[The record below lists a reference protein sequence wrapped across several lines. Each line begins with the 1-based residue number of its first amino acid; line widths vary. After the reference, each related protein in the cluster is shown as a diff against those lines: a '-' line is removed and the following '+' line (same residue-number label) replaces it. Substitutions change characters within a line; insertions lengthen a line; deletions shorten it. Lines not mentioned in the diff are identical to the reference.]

1 MAIYTSTK
9 ERSNTSNGVFATVH
23 INSLTAQSQ
32 VRIQGQVILELTGTN
47 TSHPATNI
55 PVYILDST
63 GTTLTSFNIYS
74 SSGWS
79 SGFNY
84 THNFDVSFNNTIS
97 GYNGSLTF
105 QIKDSSETL
114 SWVYPYRPVIKSVSW
129 SGYSGSGSSS
139 SNTPGFDWGN
149 NDYTPSITYPSNPS
163 SFTTSTNTTKFKS
176 GSSVILK
183 WGQPSTFG
191 SFSNNYYY
199 ELVANGKILY
209 KGTNTTFTVT
219 INSSTVYTI
228 YCKSGT
234 GITSGSGRQLS
245 LIIPDNI
252 GIANIIGVGK
262 SNSNPGFSPIG
273 INDNILISWEKP
285 NTPNNN
291 LVKNYNIYFNNVL
304 IASEVS
310 ETSYTLKNYNLTEQ
324 SYKITIQAYD
334 EVGNYT
340 TSKPCYLYTVN
351 PSFNYGPR
359 GETSILLDKSRINWG
374 ELKTGSLDN
383 SLLNIKYTLKY
394 LSTSTTMNTTTE
406 EIDNYSLIE
415 GDLAN
420 TSYLWDTS
428 NYSDIN
434 DGDLISLKVIGTVF
448 KGNIEIISTE
458 IISDNEEQLFKGEL
472 PSKFNKIIFSIPE
485 GQYYGDSSPMKIIY
499 NVNETID
506 GGSWQKGFENT
517 IYNFT
522 DYLQIDCYF
531 NKDSWEKSSEYI
543 DAVQIKWEKGL
554 YSGEVISKNLDEENK
569 SFSIILNKDDNKE
582 LFSQSNDSINF
593 EIYSL
598 YETKKSDN
606 SGSGIYIFSDSASLS
621 FKEPTKFVRAKL
633 PQIFNNG
640 TSIPSLNSNIV
651 RNVDFF
657 KKEINSTAANNNIW
671 EKDYQLI
678 DLRANN
684 VVSNIPVIGFKI
696 YATKDLEN
704 YKEKGNIVNIS
715 NYLRQTNGEVSFHN
729 DNFFKFSL
737 PLIKSEEVSATS
749 STEGFVGFYP
759 QILNDDN
766 YLKQMF
772 GNISSLQTLSTVET
786 FYYVV
791 AAIDALKQESIINYV
806 LSVTYDFRLA
816 AEFQEGT
823 TPVLI
828 NSGFTSVKIN
838 EKTGYLFH
846 GQTDN
851 SDWITFEWY
860 PAFNK
865 NDYLLNPSNYEEV
878 NGIYYLKPEA
888 EDKNNYTLYK
898 WLDGGYRSKRL
909 IDDTDFKAII
919 DTSLGNGVKKYI
931 GKYAM
936 NLKDNKVSEYFNLT
950 LMPSYIDKYKEEKM
964 ATPIETLNSIKENN
978 KTVYFYL
985 SRFIPME
992 ISIDSNGITRID
1004 QTEFIVNLN
1013 VNDWGILAGEGI
1025 NNISSKM
1032 ILRNS
1037 SIEANSGNALKR
1049 ILSNNQGLFELEV
1062 IPTYG
1067 VDQIVYDFK
1076 GHAQKIY
1083 DNMPFS
1089 SEIIITITVNR
1100 YSEKDYV
1107 ISKSGTSSIT
1117 TTYNYY
1123 VPANFSTLSLRKN
1136 KVGINYSNLTNTEE
1150 ALYVVAKDRIDSGN
1164 DIGNVAVYGDTY
1176 PHVFSIQG
1184 NLQTKM
1190 PNFNKDTGIHIGD
1203 SLNVASIYMGFYT
1216 LTSKDDGDEEVNKEV
1231 DGISIPIIQDN
1242 PIGMPYRVGSFGME
1256 EGYPYFV
1263 YKGKYYGDKTLTK
1276 IEIGEEKK
1284 YIQKRFN
1291 NKDYFE
1297 KVSIADLPIPVGTI
1311 VMFPNLPLID
1321 DDGNGV
1327 KKLFNYKLHEFAR
1340 TWFICNG
1347 EFVLNPES
1355 HGQLL
1360 KHLYGEKN
1368 ENWPA
1373 PNNEGLYELP
1383 NLEPT
1388 DYSEKYCYIIKGDA

>member
-1 MAIYTSTK
+1 MAIYTSTR
-9 ERSNTSNGVFATVH
+9 ERSNTSSGVFATIY

-32 VRIQGQVILELTGTN
+32 VRIQGQVILELTGKN
-47 TSHPATNI
+47 TSHPAANI

-63 GTTLTSFNIYS
+63 GATLTSFTIYS
-74 SSGWS
+74 SSGWL
-79 SGFNY
+79 SGSNY

-105 QIKDSSETL
+105 QIKNSSETL

-129 SGYSGSGSSS
+129 SGYSGSGLSGSD
-139 SNTPGFDWGN
+139 TPGFDWGN

-163 SFTTSTNTTKFKS
+163 SFTTSTGVTKFKS
-176 GSSVILK
+176 GTLVTLK

-191 SFSNNYYY
+191 SFSDNYYY
-199 ELVANGKILY
+199 ELVANGKTLY
-209 KGTNTTFTVT
+209 KGKGTTFTVT

-245 LIIPDNI
+245 LIVPDNI
-252 GIANIIGVGK
+252 GVANIIGVGK

-273 INDNILISWEKP
+273 INEDILISWEKP

-291 LVKNYNIYFNNVL
+291 LVKNYSIYFNDVL
-304 IASEVS
+304 IASKVS
-310 ETSYTLKNYNLTEQ
+310 GTSYTLKNYNLTEQ
-324 SYKITIQAYD
+324 SYKVTVQAYD

-359 GETSILLDKSRINWG
+359 GETSVLLDKSRINWG

-394 LSTSTTMNTTTE
+394 LPTSTATVATIE
-406 EIDNYSLIE
+406 ETDNYLLIE
-415 GDLAN
+415 EDLIDTFYSWN
-420 TSYLWDTS
+420 TLESG
-428 NYSDIN
+428 IK
-434 DGDLISLKVIGTVF
+434 DGDLVSLKVIGTIY
-448 KGNIEIISTE
+448 KDNIEIISTE
-458 IISDNEEQLFKGEL
+458 ITSDDEERLFKGKL
-472 PSKFNKIIFSIPE
+472 PSKFNKIIFSIPK
-485 GQYYGDSSPMKIIY
+485 GQYYGDSSPMEIIY
-499 NVNETID
+499 NINETAE
-506 GGSWQKGFENT
+506 GGNWQKGFENT

-531 NKDSWEKSSEYI
+531 NKDNWEKSSEYI
-543 DAVQIKWEKGL
+543 DAVQLKWKKGL
-554 YSGEVISKNLDEENK
+554 YSGEIINKNLNEENK
-569 SFSIILNKDDNKE
+569 SFSIILSKENNME
-582 LFSQSNDSINF
+582 LFSQSNEPINF

-598 YETKKSDN
+598 YETRKSDN

-633 PQIFNNG
+633 PQIYNNG
-640 TSIPSLNSNIV
+640 TSIPSLNSNMV

-671 EKDYQLI
+671 EKDYQLN

-684 VVSNIPVIGFKI
+684 VVSNVPVIGFKI

-704 YKEKGNIVNIS
+704 YKEKGSIVNIS
-715 NYLRQTNGEVSFHN
+715 NYLKQTNGEVSFHS
-729 DNFFKFSL
+729 DKFFEFSL
-737 PLIKSEEVSATS
+737 PLIKSEETSATS

-791 AAIDALKQESIINYV
+791 AAIDALKQESIINYI
-806 LSVTYDFRLA
+806 LPVTYDFRLA

-828 NSGFTSVKIN
+828 NSGFTSVTVN

-846 GQTDN
+846 GQTDTF
-851 SDWITFEWY
+851 DWITFEWY

-878 NGIYYLKPEA
+878 NGIFYLKEGNEIKDP
-888 EDKNNYTLYK
+888 NSYTLYK
-898 WLDGGYRSKRL
+898 WIDGEYRSKRL
-909 IDDTDFKAII
+909 IAGIDFEVIT
-919 DTSLGNGVKKYI
+919 DTSLGNGVKKYK

-964 ATPIETLNSIKENN
+964 ATPIKTLNPIEEVIKHETGEVIEYE
-978 KTVYFYL
+978 KKIAYFHL
-985 SRFIPME
+985 SRFTPMKVSIGSE
-992 ISIDSNGITRID
+992 ISRID

-1013 VNDWGILAGEGI
+1013 ANDWGILTGEEI

-1037 SIEANSGNALKR
+1037 SIKADDGDALQG
-1049 ILSNNQGLFELEV
+1049 ILSNNQGSFELEV
-1062 IPTYG
+1062 TPTYG
-1067 VDQIVYDFK
+1067 ADQIVYDFK
-1076 GHAQKIY
+1076 GHASKIY

-1089 SEIIITITVNR
+1089 SETIITITINR
-1100 YSEKDYV
+1100 FSEKDYT

-1123 VPANFSTLSLRKN
+1123 IPANFSTLSLRKN

-1164 DIGNVAVYGDTY
+1164 DEGNVAVYGNTY

-1184 NLQTKM
+1184 NLDTKM
-1190 PNFNKDTGIHIGD
+1190 PSFSKETGEA
-1203 SLNVASIYMGFYT
+1203 LETLQEASIYMGFYT
-1216 LTSKDDGDEEVNKEV
+1216 VNDESK
-1231 DGISIPIIQDN
+1231 
-1242 PIGMPYRVGSFGME
+1242 PYRVGSFGIE
-1256 EGYPYFV
+1256 EGQPYFV
-1263 YKGKYYGDKTLTK
+1263 YKGKYYSDTA
-1276 IEIGEEKK
+1276 IGKNNCEKC
-1284 YIQKRFN
+1284 YD

-1297 KVSIADLPIPVGTI
+1297 KISIRNLPVPPGTMVLYPRKNLEEKVNGQIILSQNNLKLINPTWYICDGNQTVTLKTDANLIKAIFPKTEWEGKLETYEFTIPFREPVGKVSTGEPI
-1311 VMFPNLPLID
+1311 YNEDGQIIGHQEINLS
-1321 DDGNGV
+1321 
-1327 KKLFNYKLHEFAR
+1327 KE
-1340 TWFICNG
+1340 
-1347 EFVLNPES
+1347 
-1355 HGQLL
+1355 
-1360 KHLYGEKN
+1360 
-1368 ENWPA
+1368 
-1373 PNNEGLYELP
+1373 
-1383 NLEPT
+1383 
-1388 DYSEKYCYIIKGDA
+1388 YCYIIKGDA

>member
-1 MAIYTSTK
+1 MAIYTSTR
-9 ERSNTSNGVFATVH
+9 ERSNTSSGVFATIY

-32 VRIQGQVILELTGTN
+32 VRIQGQVILELTGTK

-63 GTTLTSFNIYS
+63 GATLTSFNIYS
-74 SSGWS
+74 PSGWV
-79 SGFNY
+79 SGFTY
-84 THNFDVSFNNTIS
+84 PHNFDVSFNNTIS

-105 QIKDSSETL
+105 QIKNSSETL

-129 SGYSGSGSSS
+129 SGYSGSGLSGSD
-139 SNTPGFDWGN
+139 TPGFDWGN

-163 SFTTSTNTTKFKS
+163 SFTTSTGVTKFKS
-176 GSSVILK
+176 GTLVTLK

-191 SFSNNYYY
+191 SFSDNYYY
-199 ELVANGKILY
+199 ELVANGKTLY
-209 KGTNTTFTVT
+209 KGKGTTFTVT

-234 GITSGSGRQLS
+234 SITSGSGRQLS
-245 LIIPDNI
+245 LIVPDNI
-252 GIANIIGVGK
+252 GVANIIGVGK

-273 INDNILISWEKP
+273 INEDILISWEKP

-291 LVKNYNIYFNNVL
+291 LVKNYSIYFNDVL
-304 IASEVS
+304 IASKVS
-310 ETSYTLKNYNLTEQ
+310 GTSYTLKNYNLTEQ
-324 SYKITIQAYD
+324 SYKIIIQAYD

-359 GETSILLDKSRINWG
+359 GETSVLLDESRINWG

-394 LSTSTTMNTTTE
+394 LPTSTTTVATIE
-406 EIDNYSLIE
+406 ETDSYLLIE
-415 GDLAN
+415 EDLIDTFYSWN
-420 TSYLWDTS
+420 TLESG
-428 NYSDIN
+428 IK
-434 DGDLISLKVIGTVF
+434 DGDLVSLKVIGTIYKDNV
-448 KGNIEIISTE
+448 EIISTE
-458 IISDNEEQLFKGEL
+458 IISDNEERLFKGKL

-485 GQYYGDSSPMKIIY
+485 GQYYGDSSPMEIIY
-499 NVNETID
+499 NINETAE
-506 GGSWQKGFENT
+506 GGNWQKGFENT

-531 NKDSWEKSSEYI
+531 NKDNWEKSSEYI
-543 DAVQIKWEKGL
+543 DAVQLKWKKGL
-554 YSGEVISKNLDEENK
+554 YSGEIINKNLNEENK
-569 SFSIILNKDDNKE
+569 SFSIILSKENNME
-582 LFSQSNDSINF
+582 LFSQSNEPINF

-598 YETKKSDN
+598 YETRKSDN

-633 PQIFNNG
+633 PQIYNNG
-640 TSIPSLNSNIV
+640 TSIPSLNSNMV

-671 EKDYQLI
+671 EKDYQLN

-684 VVSNIPVIGFKI
+684 IVSDVPVIGFKI

-704 YKEKGNIVNIS
+704 YKEKGSIVNIS
-715 NYLRQTNGEVSFHN
+715 NYLKQTNGEVSFHS
-729 DNFFKFSL
+729 DKFFEFSL
-737 PLIKSEEVSATS
+737 PLIKSEETSATS

-759 QILNDDN
+759 QILNDDS

-791 AAIDALKQESIINYV
+791 AAIDALKQESIINYI
-806 LSVTYDFRLA
+806 LPVTYDFRLA

-828 NSGFTSVKIN
+828 NSGFTSITIN
-838 EKTGYLFH
+838 EKTGYLFY
-846 GQTDN
+846 GQTDAF
-851 SDWITFEWY
+851 DWITFEWY

-898 WLDGGYRSKRL
+898 WINGEYRSKKL
-909 IDDTDFKAII
+909 IVDTDFKAVT
-919 DTSLGNGVKKYI
+919 DESLGVGVKKYI
-931 GKYAM
+931 AKYAM

-950 LMPSYIDKYKEEKM
+950 LMPSYVDKYKEEKM
-964 ATPIETLNSIKENN
+964 ATPTENLNPIKEDN
-978 KTVYFYL
+978 KIVYFHL

-992 ISIDSNGITRID
+992 ISIDPNKITRTN

-1013 VNDWGILAGEGI
+1013 ANDWGILTGEEI

-1037 SIEANSGNALKR
+1037 SIKADNGDALQG
-1049 ILSNNQGLFELEV
+1049 ILSNNQGSFELEV
-1062 IPTYG
+1062 TPTYG
-1067 VDQIVYDFK
+1067 ADQIVYDFK
-1076 GHAQKIY
+1076 GHASKIY

-1089 SEIIITITVNR
+1089 SETIITIIINR
-1100 YSEKDYV
+1100 FSEKDYT

-1123 VPANFSTLSLRKN
+1123 IPANFSTLSLRKN

-1164 DIGNVAVYGDTY
+1164 DEGNVAVYGNTY

-1184 NLQTKM
+1184 NLDTKM
-1190 PNFNKDTGIHIGD
+1190 PSFSKETGKALDT
-1203 SLNVASIYMGFYT
+1203 LQEASIYMGFYT
-1216 LTSKDDGDEEVNKEV
+1216 VNDESK
-1231 DGISIPIIQDN
+1231 
-1242 PIGMPYRVGSFGME
+1242 PYRVGSFGIE
-1256 EGYPYFV
+1256 EGQPYFV
-1263 YKGKYYGDKTLTK
+1263 YKGKYYSDTTIGDNNC
-1276 IEIGEEKK
+1276 EKC
-1284 YIQKRFN
+1284 YD

-1297 KVSIADLPIPVGTI
+1297 KISIRNLPVPPGTMVLYPKININSLINLNTTWYVCDGTQTVTLRNNANLIKAIFPKTEWEGKLETYAFTIPRKEPVGKISTEPIYNENGTTITGYIEKDIAD
-1311 VMFPNLPLID
+1311 
-1321 DDGNGV
+1321 
-1327 KKLFNYKLHEFAR
+1327 E
-1340 TWFICNG
+1340 
-1347 EFVLNPES
+1347 
-1355 HGQLL
+1355 
-1360 KHLYGEKN
+1360 
-1368 ENWPA
+1368 
-1373 PNNEGLYELP
+1373 
-1383 NLEPT
+1383 
-1388 DYSEKYCYIIKGDA
+1388 YCYIIKGDA

>member
-1 MAIYTSTK
+1 MAIYTSTR
-9 ERSNTSNGVFATVH
+9 ERSNTSSGVFATVY

-32 VRIQGQVILELTGTN
+32 VRIQGQVILELTGTK

-63 GTTLTSFNIYS
+63 GATLTSFNIYS
-74 SSGWS
+74 PSGWS
-79 SGFNY
+79 SGSTY
-84 THNFDVSFNNTIS
+84 PHNFDVSFNNTIS
-97 GYNGSLTF
+97 GYNGSLIF
-105 QIKDSSETL
+105 QIKNSSETL

-129 SGYSGSGSSS
+129 SGYSGSGLSGPD
-139 SNTPGFDWGN
+139 TPSFDWGN

-163 SFTTSTNTTKFKS
+163 SFTTSTGVTKFKS
-176 GSSVILK
+176 GTLVTLK

-191 SFSNNYYY
+191 SFSDNYYY
-199 ELVANGKILY
+199 ELVANGKTLY
-209 KGTNTTFTVT
+209 KGKGTTFTVT

-245 LIIPDNI
+245 LIVPDNI
-252 GIANIIGVGK
+252 GVANIIGVGK

-273 INDNILISWEKP
+273 INEDILISWEKP

-291 LVKNYNIYFNNVL
+291 LVKNYSIYFNDVL
-304 IASEVS
+304 IASKVS
-310 ETSYTLKNYNLTEQ
+310 GTSYTLKNYNLTEQ
-324 SYKITIQAYD
+324 SYKVTVQAYD

-359 GETSILLDKSRINWG
+359 GETSVLLDRSRINWG

-394 LSTSTTMNTTTE
+394 LPTSTATVTTIE
-406 EIDNYSLIE
+406 ETDNYLLIE
-415 GDLAN
+415 EDLIDTFYSWN
-420 TSYLWDTS
+420 TLESG
-428 NYSDIN
+428 IK
-434 DGDLISLKVIGTVF
+434 DGDLVSLKVIGTIY
-448 KGNIEIISTE
+448 KDNIEIISTE
-458 IISDNEEQLFKGEL
+458 ITSDDEERLFKGKL
-472 PSKFNKIIFSIPE
+472 PSKFNKIIFSIPK
-485 GQYYGDSSPMKIIY
+485 GQYYGDSSPMEIIY
-499 NVNETID
+499 NINETAE
-506 GGSWQKGFENT
+506 GGNWQKGFENT

-531 NKDSWEKSSEYI
+531 NKDNWEKSSEYI
-543 DAVQIKWEKGL
+543 DAVQLKWKKGL
-554 YSGEVISKNLDEENK
+554 YSGEIINKNLNEENK
-569 SFSIILNKDDNKE
+569 GFSIILSKENNME
-582 LFSQSNDSINF
+582 LFSQSNEPINF

-633 PQIFNNG
+633 PQIYNNG
-640 TSIPSLNSNIV
+640 TSIPSLNSNMV

-671 EKDYQLI
+671 EKDYQLS

-684 VVSNIPVIGFKI
+684 VVSNVPVIGFKI
-696 YATKDLEN
+696 YVTKDLEN
-704 YKEKGNIVNIS
+704 YKEKGSIVNIS
-715 NYLRQTNGEVSFHN
+715 NYLKQTNGEVSFHS
-729 DNFFKFSL
+729 DKFFEFSL
-737 PLIKSEEVSATS
+737 PLIKSEETSATS

-791 AAIDALKQESIINYV
+791 AAIDALKQESIINYI
-806 LSVTYDFRLA
+806 LPVTYDFRLA

-828 NSGFTSVKIN
+828 NSGFTSVTVN

-846 GQTDN
+846 GQTDTF
-851 SDWITFEWY
+851 DWITFEWY

-888 EDKNNYTLYK
+888 EDKNSYTLYK
-898 WLDGGYRSKRL
+898 WVDGEYRSKRL
-909 IDDTDFKAII
+909 IAGIDFKAVT
-919 DTSLGNGVKKYI
+919 DESLGVGVKKYI
-931 GKYAM
+931 AKYAM

-964 ATPIETLNSIKENN
+964 ATPIKTLNPIEEVIKHETEEVIEYEKKIAYFHLSCFTPMKVSIG
-978 KTVYFYL
+978 
-985 SRFIPME
+985 SE
-992 ISIDSNGITRID
+992 ISRID

-1013 VNDWGILAGEGI
+1013 ANDWGILTGEEI

-1037 SIEANSGNALKR
+1037 SIKADSGDALQG
-1049 ILSNNQGLFELEV
+1049 ILSNNQGSFELEV
-1062 IPTYG
+1062 TPTYG
-1067 VDQIVYDFK
+1067 ADQIVYDFK
-1076 GHAQKIY
+1076 GHASKIY

-1089 SEIIITITVNR
+1089 SETIITITINR
-1100 YSEKDYV
+1100 FSEKDYI

-1123 VPANFSTLSLRKN
+1123 IPANFSTLSLRKN

-1164 DIGNVAVYGDTY
+1164 DVGNVAVYGNTY

-1184 NLQTKM
+1184 NLDTKM
-1190 PNFNKDTGIHIGD
+1190 PSFSKETGEA
-1203 SLNVASIYMGFYT
+1203 LTTLQEASIYMGFYT
-1216 LTSKDDGDEEVNKEV
+1216 VNNESK
-1231 DGISIPIIQDN
+1231 
-1242 PIGMPYRVGSFGME
+1242 PYRVGSFGIE
-1256 EGYPYFV
+1256 EGQPYFV
-1263 YKGKYYGDKTLTK
+1263 YKGKYYSDTTRGKNNC
-1276 IEIGEEKK
+1276 EKC
-1284 YIQKRFN
+1284 YD

-1297 KVSIADLPIPVGTI
+1297 KISIRNLPVPPGTMVLYPKININSLINLNTTWYVCDGTQTVTLRNNANLIKAIFPKTDWEGKSEIYEFTIPRRDPVGKISTEPI
-1311 VMFPNLPLID
+1311 YNEDGQIIGHQEINLS
-1321 DDGNGV
+1321 
-1327 KKLFNYKLHEFAR
+1327 KE
-1340 TWFICNG
+1340 
-1347 EFVLNPES
+1347 
-1355 HGQLL
+1355 
-1360 KHLYGEKN
+1360 
-1368 ENWPA
+1368 
-1373 PNNEGLYELP
+1373 
-1383 NLEPT
+1383 
-1388 DYSEKYCYIIKGDA
+1388 YCYIIKGDA

>member
-1 MAIYTSTK
+1 MAIYTSTR
-9 ERSNTSNGVFATVH
+9 ERSNTSSGVFATIY

-32 VRIQGQVILELTGTN
+32 VRIQGQVILELTGTK

-63 GTTLTSFNIYS
+63 GATLTSFNIYS
-74 SSGWS
+74 PSGWS
-79 SGFNY
+79 SGFTY
-84 THNFDVSFNNTIS
+84 PHNFDVSFNNTIS

-105 QIKDSSETL
+105 QIKNSSETL

-129 SGYSGSGSSS
+129 SGYSGSGLSGSD
-139 SNTPGFDWGN
+139 TPGFDWGN

-163 SFTTSTNTTKFKS
+163 SFTTSTGVTKFKS
-176 GSSVILK
+176 GTLVTLK

-191 SFSNNYYY
+191 SFSDNYYY
-199 ELVANGKILY
+199 ELVANGKTLY
-209 KGTNTTFTVT
+209 KGKGTTFTVT

-245 LIIPDNI
+245 LIVPDNI
-252 GIANIIGVGK
+252 GVANIIGVGK

-273 INDNILISWEKP
+273 INEDILISWEKP

-291 LVKNYNIYFNNVL
+291 LVKNYSIYFNDVL
-304 IASEVS
+304 IASKVS
-310 ETSYTLKNYNLTEQ
+310 GTSYTLKNYNLTEQ
-324 SYKITIQAYD
+324 SYKVTVQAYD

-359 GETSILLDKSRINWG
+359 GETSVLLDKSRINWG

-394 LSTSTTMNTTTE
+394 LPTSTATAATIE
-406 EIDNYSLIE
+406 ETDNYLLIE
-415 GDLAN
+415 EDLIDTFYSWN
-420 TSYLWDTS
+420 TLESG
-428 NYSDIN
+428 IK
-434 DGDLISLKVIGTVF
+434 DGDLVSLKVIGTIY
-448 KGNIEIISTE
+448 KDNIEIISTE
-458 IISDNEEQLFKGEL
+458 ITSDDEERLFKGKL
-472 PSKFNKIIFSIPE
+472 PSKFNKIIFSIPK
-485 GQYYGDSSPMKIIY
+485 GQYYGDSSPMEIIY
-499 NVNETID
+499 NINETAE
-506 GGSWQKGFENT
+506 GGNWQKGFENT

-531 NKDSWEKSSEYI
+531 NKDNWEKSSEYI
-543 DAVQIKWEKGL
+543 DAVQLKWKKGL
-554 YSGEVISKNLDEENK
+554 YSGEIINKNLNEENK
-569 SFSIILNKDDNKE
+569 SFSIILSKENNME
-582 LFSQSNDSINF
+582 LFSQSNEPINF

-598 YETKKSDN
+598 YETRKSDN

-633 PQIFNNG
+633 PQIYNNG
-640 TSIPSLNSNIV
+640 TSIPSLNSNMV

-671 EKDYQLI
+671 EKDYQLN

-684 VVSNIPVIGFKI
+684 IVSDVPVIGFKI

-704 YKEKGNIVNIS
+704 YKEKGSIVNIS
-715 NYLRQTNGEVSFHN
+715 NYLKQTNGEVSFHS
-729 DNFFKFSL
+729 DKFFEFSL
-737 PLIKSEEVSATS
+737 PLIKSEETSATS

-759 QILNDDN
+759 QILKDDN

-791 AAIDALKQESIINYV
+791 AAIDALKQESIINYI
-806 LSVTYDFRLA
+806 LPVTYDFRLA

-828 NSGFTSVKIN
+828 NSGFTSVTVN
-838 EKTGYLFH
+838 EKTGYLFY
-846 GQTDN
+846 GQTDAF
-851 SDWITFEWY
+851 DWITFEWY

-898 WLDGGYRSKRL
+898 WINGEYRSKKL
-909 IDDTDFKAII
+909 IVDTDFKAVT
-919 DTSLGNGVKKYI
+919 DESLGVGVKKYI
-931 GKYAM
+931 AKYAM

-950 LMPSYIDKYKEEKM
+950 LMPSYVDKYKEEKM
-964 ATPIETLNSIKENN
+964 ATPTENLNPIKEDN
-978 KTVYFYL
+978 KIVYFHL

-992 ISIDSNGITRID
+992 ISIDPNKITRTN

-1013 VNDWGILAGEGI
+1013 ANDWGILTGEEI

-1037 SIEANSGNALKR
+1037 SIKADNGDALQG
-1049 ILSNNQGLFELEV
+1049 ILSNNQGSFELEV
-1062 IPTYG
+1062 TPTYG
-1067 VDQIVYDFK
+1067 ADQIVYDFK
-1076 GHAQKIY
+1076 GHAKKIY

-1089 SEIIITITVNR
+1089 SETTIIITINR
-1100 YSEKDYV
+1100 FSEKNYI

-1123 VPANFSTLSLRKN
+1123 IPANFSTLSLRKN

-1164 DIGNVAVYGDTY
+1164 DVGNVAVYGNTY

-1184 NLQTKM
+1184 NLDTKM
-1190 PNFNKDTGIHIGD
+1190 PSFSKETGKALDT
-1203 SLNVASIYMGFYT
+1203 LQEASIYMGFYT
-1216 LTSKDDGDEEVNKEV
+1216 VNDESK
-1231 DGISIPIIQDN
+1231 
-1242 PIGMPYRVGSFGME
+1242 PYRVGSFGIE
-1256 EGYPYFV
+1256 EGQPYFV
-1263 YKGKYYGDKTLTK
+1263 YKGKYYSDTTIGDNNC
-1276 IEIGEEKK
+1276 EKC
-1284 YIQKRFN
+1284 YD

-1297 KVSIADLPIPVGTI
+1297 KISIRNLPVPPGTMVLYPRKNLEEEVNGQTILSQNNLNLINPTWYICDGNQTVTLKTDANLIKAIFPRTDWEGKLETYAFTIPRREPVGKVSAEPIYNENGTTITGYIEKDIAD
-1311 VMFPNLPLID
+1311 
-1321 DDGNGV
+1321 
-1327 KKLFNYKLHEFAR
+1327 E
-1340 TWFICNG
+1340 
-1347 EFVLNPES
+1347 
-1355 HGQLL
+1355 
-1360 KHLYGEKN
+1360 
-1368 ENWPA
+1368 
-1373 PNNEGLYELP
+1373 
-1383 NLEPT
+1383 
-1388 DYSEKYCYIIKGDA
+1388 YCYIIKGDA

>member
-1 MAIYTSTK
+1 MAIYTSTR
-9 ERSNTSNGVFATVH
+9 ERSNTSSGVFATIY

-32 VRIQGQVILELTGTN
+32 VRIQGQVILELTGTK

-55 PVYILDST
+55 PVYIIDSA
-63 GTTLTSFNIYS
+63 GATLTSFNIYS
-74 SSGWS
+74 PSGWS
-79 SGFNY
+79 SGFTY
-84 THNFDVSFNNTIS
+84 PHNFDVSFNNTIS

-105 QIKDSSETL
+105 QIKNSSETL
-114 SWVYPYRPVIKSVSW
+114 SWVYPYRPVIKSVNW
-129 SGYSGSGSSS
+129 SGYSGSGLSGPDI
-139 SNTPGFDWGN
+139 PGFDWGN

-163 SFTTSTNTTKFKS
+163 SFTTSTGVTKFKS
-176 GSSVILK
+176 GTLVTLK

-191 SFSNNYYY
+191 SFSDNYYY
-199 ELVANGKILY
+199 ELVANGKTLY
-209 KGTNTTFTVT
+209 KGKGTTFTVT
-219 INSSTVYTI
+219 INSSTVYAI

-245 LIIPDNI
+245 LIVPDNI
-252 GIANIIGVGK
+252 GVANIIGVGK

-273 INDNILISWEKP
+273 INEDILISWEKP

-291 LVKNYNIYFNNVL
+291 LVKNYSIYFNDVL
-304 IASEVS
+304 IASKVLG
-310 ETSYTLKNYNLTEQ
+310 TSYTLKNYNLTEQ
-324 SYKITIQAYD
+324 SYKITVQAYD

-359 GETSILLDKSRINWG
+359 GETSVLLDKSRINWG

-394 LSTSTTMNTTTE
+394 LPTSTTTVATIE
-406 EIDNYSLIE
+406 ETDNYLLIE
-415 GDLAN
+415 EDLIDTFYSWN
-420 TSYLWDTS
+420 TLESG
-428 NYSDIN
+428 IK
-434 DGDLISLKVIGTVF
+434 DGDLVSLKVIGTIY
-448 KGNIEIISTE
+448 KDNIEIISTE
-458 IISDNEEQLFKGEL
+458 ITSDDEERLFKGKL

-485 GQYYGDSSPMKIIY
+485 GQYYGDSSPMEIIY
-499 NVNETID
+499 NINETAE
-506 GGSWQKGFENT
+506 GGNWQKGFENT

-531 NKDSWEKSSEYI
+531 NKDNWEKSSEYI
-543 DAVQIKWEKGL
+543 DAVQLKWKKGL
-554 YSGEVISKNLDEENK
+554 YSGEIINKNLNEGNK
-569 SFSIILNKDDNKE
+569 SFSIILSKENNME
-582 LFSQSNDSINF
+582 LFSQSNEPINF

-598 YETKKSDN
+598 YETRKSDN

-633 PQIFNNG
+633 PQIYNNG
-640 TSIPSLNSNIV
+640 TSIPSLNSNMV

-671 EKDYQLI
+671 EKDYQLN

-684 VVSNIPVIGFKI
+684 VVSNVPVIGFKI

-704 YKEKGNIVNIS
+704 YKEKGSIVNIS
-715 NYLRQTNGEVSFHN
+715 NYLKQTNGEVSFHS
-729 DNFFKFSL
+729 DKFFEFSL
-737 PLIKSEEVSATS
+737 PLIKSEETSATS

-791 AAIDALKQESIINYV
+791 AAIDALKQESIINYI
-806 LSVTYDFRLA
+806 LPVTYDFRLA

-828 NSGFTSVKIN
+828 NSGFTSVTVN

-846 GQTDN
+846 GQTDTF
-851 SDWITFEWY
+851 DWITFEWY

-888 EDKNNYTLYK
+888 EDKNSYTLYK
-898 WLDGGYRSKRL
+898 WVDGEYRSKRL
-909 IDDTDFKAII
+909 IAGIDFKAVT
-919 DTSLGNGVKKYI
+919 DESLGVGVKKYI
-931 GKYAM
+931 AKYAM

-964 ATPIETLNSIKENN
+964 ATPIKTLNPIEEVIKHETEEVIEYE
-978 KTVYFYL
+978 KKIAYFHL
-985 SRFIPME
+985 SRFTPMKVSIGSE
-992 ISIDSNGITRID
+992 ISRID

-1013 VNDWGILAGEGI
+1013 ANDWGILTGEEI

-1037 SIEANSGNALKR
+1037 SIKADSGDALQG
-1049 ILSNNQGLFELEV
+1049 ILSNNQGSFELEV
-1062 IPTYG
+1062 TPTYG
-1067 VDQIVYDFK
+1067 ADQIVYDFK
-1076 GHAQKIY
+1076 GHASKIY

-1089 SEIIITITVNR
+1089 SETIITITINR
-1100 YSEKDYV
+1100 FSEKDYI

-1123 VPANFSTLSLRKN
+1123 IPANFSTLSLRKN

-1164 DIGNVAVYGDTY
+1164 DVGNVAVYGNTY

-1184 NLQTKM
+1184 NLDTKM
-1190 PNFNKDTGIHIGD
+1190 PSFSKETGEA
-1203 SLNVASIYMGFYT
+1203 LTTLQEASIYMGFYT
-1216 LTSKDDGDEEVNKEV
+1216 VNNESK
-1231 DGISIPIIQDN
+1231 
-1242 PIGMPYRVGSFGME
+1242 PYRVGSFGIE
-1256 EGYPYFV
+1256 EGQPYFV
-1263 YKGKYYGDKTLTK
+1263 YKGKYYSDTTRGKNNC
-1276 IEIGEEKK
+1276 EKC
-1284 YIQKRFN
+1284 YD

-1297 KVSIADLPIPVGTI
+1297 KISIRNLPVPPGTMVLYPKININSLINLNTTWYVCDGTQTVTLRNNANLIKAIFPKTDWEGKLETDAFIIPFREPVGKVSTGEPI
-1311 VMFPNLPLID
+1311 YNEDGQIIGHQEID
-1321 DDGNGV
+1321 LCD
-1327 KKLFNYKLHEFAR
+1327 E
-1340 TWFICNG
+1340 
-1347 EFVLNPES
+1347 
-1355 HGQLL
+1355 
-1360 KHLYGEKN
+1360 
-1368 ENWPA
+1368 
-1373 PNNEGLYELP
+1373 
-1383 NLEPT
+1383 
-1388 DYSEKYCYIIKGDA
+1388 YCYIIKGDA

>member
-1 MAIYTSTK
+1 MAIYTSTR
-9 ERSNTSNGVFATVH
+9 ERSNTSSGVFATIY

-32 VRIQGQVILELTGTN
+32 VRIQGQVILELTGTK

-63 GTTLTSFNIYS
+63 GATLTSFNIYS
-74 SSGWS
+74 PSGWS
-79 SGFNY
+79 SGFTY
-84 THNFDVSFNNTIS
+84 PHNFDVSFNNTIS

-105 QIKDSSETL
+105 QIKNSSETL
-114 SWVYPYRPVIKSVSW
+114 SWVYPYRPVIKSVNW
-129 SGYSGSGSSS
+129 SGYSGSGLGGSD
-139 SNTPGFDWGN
+139 TPSFDWGN

-163 SFTTSTNTTKFKS
+163 SFTTSTGVTKFKS
-176 GSSVILK
+176 GTLVTLK

-191 SFSNNYYY
+191 SFSDNYYY
-199 ELVANGKILY
+199 ELVANGKTLY
-209 KGTNTTFTVT
+209 KGKGTTFTVT

-245 LIIPDNI
+245 LIVPDNI
-252 GIANIIGVGK
+252 GVANIIGVGK

-273 INDNILISWEKP
+273 INEDILISWEKP

-291 LVKNYNIYFNNVL
+291 LVKNYSIYFNDVL
-304 IASEVS
+304 IASKVS
-310 ETSYTLKNYNLTEQ
+310 GTSYTLKNYNLTEQ
-324 SYKITIQAYD
+324 SYKVTVQAYD
-334 EVGNYT
+334 EIGNYT

-359 GETSILLDKSRINWG
+359 GETSVLLDKSRINWG

-394 LSTSTTMNTTTE
+394 LPTSTATVATIE
-406 EIDNYSLIE
+406 ETDNYLLIE
-415 GDLAN
+415 KDLIDTFYSWN
-420 TSYLWDTS
+420 TLESG
-428 NYSDIN
+428 IK
-434 DGDLISLKVIGTVF
+434 DGDLVSLKVIGTIY
-448 KGNIEIISTE
+448 KDNIEIISTE
-458 IISDNEEQLFKGEL
+458 ITSDDEERLFKGKL
-472 PSKFNKIIFSIPE
+472 PSKFNKIIFSIPK
-485 GQYYGDSSPMKIIY
+485 GQYYGDSSPMEIIY
-499 NVNETID
+499 NINETAE
-506 GGSWQKGFENT
+506 GGNWQKGFENT

-531 NKDSWEKSSEYI
+531 NKDNWEKSSEYI
-543 DAVQIKWEKGL
+543 DAVQLKWKKGL
-554 YSGEVISKNLDEENK
+554 YSGEIINKNLNEGNK
-569 SFSIILNKDDNKE
+569 SFSIILSKENNME
-582 LFSQSNDSINF
+582 LFSQSNEPINF

-598 YETKKSDN
+598 YETRKPDN

-633 PQIFNNG
+633 PQIYNNG
-640 TSIPSLNSNIV
+640 TSIPSLNSNMV

-671 EKDYQLI
+671 EKDYQLS

-684 VVSNIPVIGFKI
+684 VVSNVPVIGFKI
-696 YATKDLEN
+696 YVTKDLEN
-704 YKEKGNIVNIS
+704 YKEKGSIVNIS
-715 NYLRQTNGEVSFHN
+715 NYLKQTNGEVSFHS
-729 DNFFKFSL
+729 DKFFEFSL
-737 PLIKSEEVSATS
+737 PLIKSEETSATS

-766 YLKQMF
+766 YLKQML

-791 AAIDALKQESIINYV
+791 AAIDALKQESIINYI
-806 LSVTYDFRLA
+806 LPVTYDFRLA

-828 NSGFTSVKIN
+828 NSGFTSITIN
-838 EKTGYLFH
+838 EKTGYLFY
-846 GQTDN
+846 GQTDAF
-851 SDWITFEWY
+851 DWITFEWY

-898 WLDGGYRSKRL
+898 WINGEYRSKKL
-909 IDDTDFKAII
+909 IMDTDFKAVT
-919 DTSLGNGVKKYI
+919 DESLGVGVKKYI
-931 GKYAM
+931 AKYAM

-950 LMPSYIDKYKEEKM
+950 LMPSYVDKYKEEKM
-964 ATPIETLNSIKENN
+964 ATPTENLNPIKEDN
-978 KTVYFYL
+978 KIVYFHL

-992 ISIDSNGITRID
+992 ISIDPNKITRTN

-1013 VNDWGILAGEGI
+1013 ANDWGILTGEGI

-1037 SIEANSGNALKR
+1037 SIKADSGNALQG
-1049 ILSNNQGLFELEV
+1049 ILSNNQGSFELEV
-1062 IPTYG
+1062 TPTYG
-1067 VDQIVYDFK
+1067 ADQIVYDFE
-1076 GHAQKIY
+1076 GHASKIY

-1089 SEIIITITVNR
+1089 SETIITITINR
-1100 YSEKDYV
+1100 FSEKDYT

-1123 VPANFSTLSLRKN
+1123 IPANFSTLSLRKN

-1164 DIGNVAVYGDTY
+1164 DEGNVAVYGNTY

-1184 NLQTKM
+1184 NLDTKM
-1190 PNFNKDTGIHIGD
+1190 PSFSKETGKALDT
-1203 SLNVASIYMGFYT
+1203 LQEASIYMGFYT
-1216 LTSKDDGDEEVNKEV
+1216 VNNESK
-1231 DGISIPIIQDN
+1231 
-1242 PIGMPYRVGSFGME
+1242 PYRVGSFGIE
-1256 EGYPYFV
+1256 EGQPYFV
-1263 YKGKYYGDKTLTK
+1263 YKGKYYSDTA
-1276 IEIGEEKK
+1276 IGKNNCEKC
-1284 YIQKRFN
+1284 YD

-1297 KVSIADLPIPVGTI
+1297 KISIRNLPVPPGTMVLYPKINKNSLINLNTTWYVCDGTQTVTLRNNANLIKAIFSKTEWEGKSETYEFTIPRREPVGKVSTEPIYNENGTTITGYTEKDIAD
-1311 VMFPNLPLID
+1311 
-1321 DDGNGV
+1321 
-1327 KKLFNYKLHEFAR
+1327 E
-1340 TWFICNG
+1340 
-1347 EFVLNPES
+1347 
-1355 HGQLL
+1355 
-1360 KHLYGEKN
+1360 
-1368 ENWPA
+1368 
-1373 PNNEGLYELP
+1373 
-1383 NLEPT
+1383 
-1388 DYSEKYCYIIKGDA
+1388 YCYIIKGDA

>member
-1 MAIYTSTK
+1 MAIYTSTR
-9 ERSNTSNGVFATVH
+9 ERSNTSSGVFATVY

-32 VRIQGQVILELTGTN
+32 VRIQGQVILELTGTK

-63 GTTLTSFNIYS
+63 GATLTSFNIYS
-74 SSGWS
+74 PSGWS
-79 SGFNY
+79 SGSTY
-84 THNFDVSFNNTIS
+84 PHNFDVSFNNTIS
-97 GYNGSLTF
+97 GYNGSLIF
-105 QIKDSSETL
+105 QIKNSSETL

-129 SGYSGSGSSS
+129 SGYSGSGLSGPD
-139 SNTPGFDWGN
+139 TPSFDWGN

-163 SFTTSTNTTKFKS
+163 SFTTSTGVTKFKS
-176 GSSVILK
+176 GTLVTLK

-191 SFSNNYYY
+191 SFSDNYYY
-199 ELVANGKILY
+199 ELVANGKTLY
-209 KGTNTTFTVT
+209 KGKGTTFTVT

-245 LIIPDNI
+245 LIVPDNI
-252 GIANIIGVGK
+252 GVANIIGVGK

-273 INDNILISWEKP
+273 INEDILISWEKP

-291 LVKNYNIYFNNVL
+291 LVKNYSIYFNDVL
-304 IASEVS
+304 IASKVS
-310 ETSYTLKNYNLTEQ
+310 GTSYTLKNYNLTEQ
-324 SYKITIQAYD
+324 SYKVTVQAYD

-359 GETSILLDKSRINWG
+359 GETSVLLDKSRINWG

-394 LSTSTTMNTTTE
+394 LPTSTATVATIE
-406 EIDNYSLIE
+406 ETDNYLLIE
-415 GDLAN
+415 EDLIDTFYSWN
-420 TSYLWDTS
+420 TLESG
-428 NYSDIN
+428 IK
-434 DGDLISLKVIGTVF
+434 DGDLVSLKVIGTIY
-448 KGNIEIISTE
+448 KDNIEIISTE
-458 IISDNEEQLFKGEL
+458 ITSDDEERLFKGKL
-472 PSKFNKIIFSIPE
+472 PSKFNKIIFSIPK
-485 GQYYGDSSPMKIIY
+485 GQYYGDSSPMEIIY
-499 NVNETID
+499 NINETAE
-506 GGSWQKGFENT
+506 GGNWQKGFENT

-531 NKDSWEKSSEYI
+531 NKDNWEKSSEYI
-543 DAVQIKWEKGL
+543 DAVQLKWKKGL
-554 YSGEVISKNLDEENK
+554 YSGEIINKNLNEENK
-569 SFSIILNKDDNKE
+569 SFSIILSKENNME
-582 LFSQSNDSINF
+582 LFSQSNEPINF

-633 PQIFNNG
+633 PQIYNNG
-640 TSIPSLNSNIV
+640 TSIPSLNSNMV

-671 EKDYQLI
+671 EKDYQLS

-684 VVSNIPVIGFKI
+684 VVSNVPVIGFKI
-696 YATKDLEN
+696 YVTKDLEN
-704 YKEKGNIVNIS
+704 YKEKGSIVNIS
-715 NYLRQTNGEVSFHN
+715 NYLKQTNGEVSFHS
-729 DNFFKFSL
+729 DKFFEFSL
-737 PLIKSEEVSATS
+737 PLIKSEETSATS

-791 AAIDALKQESIINYV
+791 AAIDALKQESIINYI
-806 LSVTYDFRLA
+806 LPVTYDFRLA

-828 NSGFTSVKIN
+828 NSGFTSVTVN

-846 GQTDN
+846 GQTDTF
-851 SDWITFEWY
+851 DWITFEWY

-865 NDYLLNPSNYEEV
+865 NDYLLNPSNYEEF

-888 EDKNNYTLYK
+888 EDKNSYTLYK
-898 WLDGGYRSKRL
+898 WVDGEYRSKRL
-909 IDDTDFKAII
+909 IAGIDFKAVT
-919 DTSLGNGVKKYI
+919 DESLGVGVKKYI
-931 GKYAM
+931 AKYAM

-964 ATPIETLNSIKENN
+964 ATPIKTLNPIEEVIKHGTGEVIEYE
-978 KTVYFYL
+978 KKIAYFHL
-985 SRFIPME
+985 SRFTPMKVSIGSE
-992 ISIDSNGITRID
+992 ISRID

-1013 VNDWGILAGEGI
+1013 ANDWGILTGEEI

-1037 SIEANSGNALKR
+1037 SIKADSGDALQG
-1049 ILSNNQGLFELEV
+1049 ILSNNQGSFELEV
-1062 IPTYG
+1062 TPTYG
-1067 VDQIVYDFK
+1067 ADQIVYDFK
-1076 GHAQKIY
+1076 GHASKIY

-1089 SEIIITITVNR
+1089 SETIITITINR
-1100 YSEKDYV
+1100 FSEKDYT

-1123 VPANFSTLSLRKN
+1123 IPANFSTLSLRKN

-1164 DIGNVAVYGDTY
+1164 DVGNVAVYGNTY

-1184 NLQTKM
+1184 NLDTKM
-1190 PNFNKDTGIHIGD
+1190 PSFSKETGEA
-1203 SLNVASIYMGFYT
+1203 LTTLQEASIYMGFYT
-1216 LTSKDDGDEEVNKEV
+1216 VNNESK
-1231 DGISIPIIQDN
+1231 
-1242 PIGMPYRVGSFGME
+1242 PYRVGSFGIE
-1256 EGYPYFV
+1256 EGQPYFV
-1263 YKGKYYGDKTLTK
+1263 YKGKYYSDTTRGKNNC
-1276 IEIGEEKK
+1276 EKC
-1284 YIQKRFN
+1284 YD

-1297 KVSIADLPIPVGTI
+1297 KISIRNLPVPPGTMVLYPKININSLINLNTTWYVCDGTQTVTLRNNANLIKAIFPKTDWEGKSEIYEFTIPRRDPVGKISTEPMYNEDGQI
-1311 VMFPNLPLID
+1311 IGHQEINLS
-1321 DDGNGV
+1321 
-1327 KKLFNYKLHEFAR
+1327 KE
-1340 TWFICNG
+1340 
-1347 EFVLNPES
+1347 
-1355 HGQLL
+1355 
-1360 KHLYGEKN
+1360 
-1368 ENWPA
+1368 
-1373 PNNEGLYELP
+1373 
-1383 NLEPT
+1383 
-1388 DYSEKYCYIIKGDA
+1388 YCYIIKGDA

>member
-1 MAIYTSTK
+1 MAIYTSTR
-9 ERSNTSNGVFATVH
+9 ERSNTSSGVFATVY

-32 VRIQGQVILELTGTN
+32 VRIQGQVILELTGTK

-63 GTTLTSFNIYS
+63 GATLTSFTIYS
-74 SSGWS
+74 SSGWL
-79 SGFNY
+79 SGSNY

-97 GYNGSLTF
+97 GYNGSLIF
-105 QIKDSSETL
+105 QIKNSSETL

-129 SGYSGSGSSS
+129 SGYSGSGLSGPD
-139 SNTPGFDWGN
+139 TPGFDWGN

-163 SFTTSTNTTKFKS
+163 SFTTSTGVTKFKS
-176 GSSVILK
+176 GTLVTLK

-191 SFSNNYYY
+191 SFSDNYYY
-199 ELVANGKILY
+199 ELVANGKTLY
-209 KGTNTTFTVT
+209 KGKGTTFTVT

-245 LIIPDNI
+245 LIVPDNI
-252 GIANIIGVGK
+252 GVANIIGVGK

-273 INDNILISWEKP
+273 INEDILISWEKP

-291 LVKNYNIYFNNVL
+291 LVKNYSIYFNDVL
-304 IASEVS
+304 IASKVS
-310 ETSYTLKNYNLTEQ
+310 GTSYTLKNYNLTEQ
-324 SYKITIQAYD
+324 SYKVTVQAYD

-359 GETSILLDKSRINWG
+359 GETSVLLDKSRINWG

-394 LSTSTTMNTTTE
+394 LPTSTATVATIE
-406 EIDNYSLIE
+406 ETDNYLLIE
-415 GDLAN
+415 EDLIDTFYSWN
-420 TSYLWDTS
+420 TLESG
-428 NYSDIN
+428 IK
-434 DGDLISLKVIGTVF
+434 DGDLVSLKVIGTIY
-448 KGNIEIISTE
+448 KDNIEIISTE
-458 IISDNEEQLFKGEL
+458 ITSDDEERLFKGKL
-472 PSKFNKIIFSIPE
+472 PSKFNKIIFSIPK
-485 GQYYGDSSPMKIIY
+485 GQYYGDSSPMEIIY
-499 NVNETID
+499 NINETAE
-506 GGSWQKGFENT
+506 GGNWQKGFENT

-531 NKDSWEKSSEYI
+531 NKDNWEKSSEYI
-543 DAVQIKWEKGL
+543 DAVQLKWKKGL
-554 YSGEVISKNLDEENK
+554 YSGEIINKNLNEGNK
-569 SFSIILNKDDNKE
+569 SFSIILSKENNME
-582 LFSQSNDSINF
+582 LFSQSNEPINF

-633 PQIFNNG
+633 PQIYNNG
-640 TSIPSLNSNIV
+640 TSIPSLNSNMV

-671 EKDYQLI
+671 EKDYQLS

-684 VVSNIPVIGFKI
+684 VVSNVPVIGFKI
-696 YATKDLEN
+696 YVTKDLEN
-704 YKEKGNIVNIS
+704 YKEKGSIVNIS
-715 NYLRQTNGEVSFHN
+715 NYLKQTNGEVSFHS
-729 DNFFKFSL
+729 DKFFEFSL
-737 PLIKSEEVSATS
+737 PLIKSEETSATS
-749 STEGFVGFYP
+749 STEGFIGFYP

-791 AAIDALKQESIINYV
+791 AAIDALKQESIINYI
-806 LSVTYDFRLA
+806 LPVTYDFRLA

-828 NSGFTSVKIN
+828 NSGFTSVTVN

-846 GQTDN
+846 GQTDTF
-851 SDWITFEWY
+851 DWITFEWY

-888 EDKNNYTLYK
+888 EDKNSYTLYK
-898 WLDGGYRSKRL
+898 WVDGEYRSKRL
-909 IDDTDFKAII
+909 IAGIDFKAVT
-919 DTSLGNGVKKYI
+919 DESLGVGVKKYI
-931 GKYAM
+931 AKYAM

-964 ATPIETLNSIKENN
+964 ATPIKTLNPIEEVIKHGTGEVIEYE
-978 KTVYFYL
+978 KKIAYFHL
-985 SRFIPME
+985 SRFTPMKVSIGSE
-992 ISIDSNGITRID
+992 ISRID

-1013 VNDWGILAGEGI
+1013 ANDWGILTGEEI

-1037 SIEANSGNALKR
+1037 SIKADSGDALQG
-1049 ILSNNQGLFELEV
+1049 ILSNNQGSFELEV
-1062 IPTYG
+1062 TPTYG
-1067 VDQIVYDFK
+1067 ADQIVYDFK
-1076 GHAQKIY
+1076 GHASKIY

-1089 SEIIITITVNR
+1089 SETIITITINR
-1100 YSEKDYV
+1100 FSEKDYT

-1123 VPANFSTLSLRKN
+1123 IPANFSTLSLRKN

-1164 DIGNVAVYGDTY
+1164 DVGNVAVYGNTY

-1184 NLQTKM
+1184 NLDTKM
-1190 PNFNKDTGIHIGD
+1190 PSFSKETGEA
-1203 SLNVASIYMGFYT
+1203 LTTLQEASIYMGFYT
-1216 LTSKDDGDEEVNKEV
+1216 VNNESK
-1231 DGISIPIIQDN
+1231 
-1242 PIGMPYRVGSFGME
+1242 PYRVGSFGIE
-1256 EGYPYFV
+1256 EGQPYFV
-1263 YKGKYYGDKTLTK
+1263 YKGKYYSDTTRGKNNC
-1276 IEIGEEKK
+1276 EKC
-1284 YIQKRFN
+1284 YD

-1297 KVSIADLPIPVGTI
+1297 KISIRNLPVPPGTMVLYPKININSLINLNTTWYVCDGTQTVTLRNNANLIKAIFPKTDWEGKSEIYEFTIPRRDPVGKISTEPMYNEDGQI
-1311 VMFPNLPLID
+1311 IGHQEINLS
-1321 DDGNGV
+1321 
-1327 KKLFNYKLHEFAR
+1327 KE
-1340 TWFICNG
+1340 
-1347 EFVLNPES
+1347 
-1355 HGQLL
+1355 
-1360 KHLYGEKN
+1360 
-1368 ENWPA
+1368 
-1373 PNNEGLYELP
+1373 
-1383 NLEPT
+1383 
-1388 DYSEKYCYIIKGDA
+1388 YCYIIKGDA

>member
-1 MAIYTSTK
+1 MAIYTSTR
-9 ERSNTSNGVFATVH
+9 ERSNTSSGVFATVY

-32 VRIQGQVILELTGTN
+32 VRIQGQVILELTGTK

-63 GTTLTSFNIYS
+63 GATLTSFNIYS
-74 SSGWS
+74 PSGWS
-79 SGFNY
+79 SGSTY
-84 THNFDVSFNNTIS
+84 PHNFDVSFNNTIS
-97 GYNGSLTF
+97 GYNGSLIF
-105 QIKDSSETL
+105 QIKNSSETL

-129 SGYSGSGSSS
+129 SGYSGSGLSGPD
-139 SNTPGFDWGN
+139 TPSFDWGN

-163 SFTTSTNTTKFKS
+163 SFTTSTGVTKFKS
-176 GSSVILK
+176 GTLVTLK

-191 SFSNNYYY
+191 SFSDNYYY
-199 ELVANGKILY
+199 ELVANGKTLY
-209 KGTNTTFTVT
+209 KGKGTTFTVT

-245 LIIPDNI
+245 LIVPDNI
-252 GIANIIGVGK
+252 GVANIIGVGK

-273 INDNILISWEKP
+273 INEDILISWEKP

-291 LVKNYNIYFNNVL
+291 LVKNYSIYFNDVL
-304 IASEVS
+304 IASKVS
-310 ETSYTLKNYNLTEQ
+310 GTSYTLKNYNLTEQ
-324 SYKITIQAYD
+324 SYKVTVQAYD

-359 GETSILLDKSRINWG
+359 GETSVLLDKSRINWG

-394 LSTSTTMNTTTE
+394 LPTSTATVTTIE
-406 EIDNYSLIE
+406 ETDNYLLIE
-415 GDLAN
+415 EDLIDTFYSWN
-420 TSYLWDTS
+420 TLESG
-428 NYSDIN
+428 IK
-434 DGDLISLKVIGTVF
+434 DGDLVSLKVIGTIY
-448 KGNIEIISTE
+448 KDNIEIISTE
-458 IISDNEEQLFKGEL
+458 ITSDDEERLFKGKL
-472 PSKFNKIIFSIPE
+472 PSKFNKIIFSIPK
-485 GQYYGDSSPMKIIY
+485 GQYYGDSSPMEIIY
-499 NVNETID
+499 NINETAE
-506 GGSWQKGFENT
+506 GGNWQKGFENT

-531 NKDSWEKSSEYI
+531 NKDNWEKSSEYI
-543 DAVQIKWEKGL
+543 DAVQLKWKKGL
-554 YSGEVISKNLDEENK
+554 YSGEIINKNLNEENK
-569 SFSIILNKDDNKE
+569 SFSIILSKENNME
-582 LFSQSNDSINF
+582 LFSQSNEPINF

-633 PQIFNNG
+633 PQIYNNG
-640 TSIPSLNSNIV
+640 TSIPSLNSNMV

-671 EKDYQLI
+671 EKDYQLS

-684 VVSNIPVIGFKI
+684 VVSNVPVIGFKI
-696 YATKDLEN
+696 YVTKDLEN
-704 YKEKGNIVNIS
+704 YKEKGSIVNIS
-715 NYLRQTNGEVSFHN
+715 NYLKQTNGEVSFHS
-729 DNFFKFSL
+729 DKFFEFSL
-737 PLIKSEEVSATS
+737 PLIKSEETSATS

-791 AAIDALKQESIINYV
+791 AAIDALKQESIINYI
-806 LSVTYDFRLA
+806 LPVTYDFRLA

-828 NSGFTSVKIN
+828 NSGFTSVTVN

-846 GQTDN
+846 GQTDTF
-851 SDWITFEWY
+851 DWITFEWY

-865 NDYLLNPSNYEEV
+865 NDYLLNPSNYEEF

-888 EDKNNYTLYK
+888 EDKNSYTLYK
-898 WLDGGYRSKRL
+898 WVDGEYRSKRL
-909 IDDTDFKAII
+909 IAGIDFKAVT
-919 DTSLGNGVKKYI
+919 DESLGVGVKKYI
-931 GKYAM
+931 AKYAM

-964 ATPIETLNSIKENN
+964 ATPIKTLNPIEEVIKHETGEVIEYE
-978 KTVYFYL
+978 KKIAYFHL
-985 SRFIPME
+985 SRFTPMKVSIGSE
-992 ISIDSNGITRID
+992 ISRID

-1013 VNDWGILAGEGI
+1013 ANDWGILTGEEI

-1037 SIEANSGNALKR
+1037 SIKADSGDALQG
-1049 ILSNNQGLFELEV
+1049 ILSNNQGSFELEV
-1062 IPTYG
+1062 TPTYG
-1067 VDQIVYDFK
+1067 ADQIVYDFK
-1076 GHAQKIY
+1076 GHASKIY

-1089 SEIIITITVNR
+1089 SETIITITINR
-1100 YSEKDYV
+1100 FSEKDYT

-1123 VPANFSTLSLRKN
+1123 IPANFSTLSLRKN

-1164 DIGNVAVYGDTY
+1164 DVGNVAVYGNTY

-1184 NLQTKM
+1184 NLDTKM
-1190 PNFNKDTGIHIGD
+1190 PSFSKETGEA
-1203 SLNVASIYMGFYT
+1203 LTTLQEASIYMGFYT
-1216 LTSKDDGDEEVNKEV
+1216 VNNESK
-1231 DGISIPIIQDN
+1231 
-1242 PIGMPYRVGSFGME
+1242 PYRVGSFGIE
-1256 EGYPYFV
+1256 EGQPYFV
-1263 YKGKYYGDKTLTK
+1263 YKGKYYSDTTRGKNNC
-1276 IEIGEEKK
+1276 EKC
-1284 YIQKRFN
+1284 YD

-1297 KVSIADLPIPVGTI
+1297 KISIRNLPVPPGTMVLYPKININSLINLNTTWYVCDGTQTVTLRNNANLIKAIFPKTDWEGKSEIYEFTIPRRDPVGKISTEPMYNEDGQI
-1311 VMFPNLPLID
+1311 IGHQEINLS
-1321 DDGNGV
+1321 
-1327 KKLFNYKLHEFAR
+1327 KE
-1340 TWFICNG
+1340 
-1347 EFVLNPES
+1347 
-1355 HGQLL
+1355 
-1360 KHLYGEKN
+1360 
-1368 ENWPA
+1368 
-1373 PNNEGLYELP
+1373 
-1383 NLEPT
+1383 
-1388 DYSEKYCYIIKGDA
+1388 YCYIIKGDA

>member
-1 MAIYTSTK
+1 MAIYTSTR
-9 ERSNTSNGVFATVH
+9 ERSNTSSGVFATVY

-32 VRIQGQVILELTGTN
+32 VRIQGQVILELTGTK

-63 GTTLTSFNIYS
+63 GATLTSFNIYS
-74 SSGWS
+74 PSGWS
-79 SGFNY
+79 SGSTY
-84 THNFDVSFNNTIS
+84 PHNFDVSFNNTIS

-105 QIKDSSETL
+105 QIKNSSETL

-129 SGYSGSGSSS
+129 SGYSGSGLSGPD
-139 SNTPGFDWGN
+139 TPGFDWGN

-163 SFTTSTNTTKFKS
+163 SFTTSTGVTKFKS
-176 GSSVILK
+176 GTLVTLK

-191 SFSNNYYY
+191 SFSDNYYY
-199 ELVANGKILY
+199 ELVANGKTLY
-209 KGTNTTFTVT
+209 KGKDTTFTVT

-245 LIIPDNI
+245 LIVPDNI
-252 GIANIIGVGK
+252 GVANIIGVGK

-273 INDNILISWEKP
+273 INEDILISWEKP

-291 LVKNYNIYFNNVL
+291 LVKNYSIYFNDVL
-304 IASEVS
+304 IASKVS
-310 ETSYTLKNYNLTEQ
+310 GTSYTLKNYNLTEQ
-324 SYKITIQAYD
+324 SYKVTVQAYD

-359 GETSILLDKSRINWG
+359 GETSVLLDKSRINWG

-394 LSTSTTMNTTTE
+394 LPTSTATVATIE
-406 EIDNYSLIE
+406 ETDNYLLIE
-415 GDLAN
+415 KDLIDTFYSWN
-420 TSYLWDTS
+420 TLESG
-428 NYSDIN
+428 IK
-434 DGDLISLKVIGTVF
+434 DGDLVSLKVIGTIY
-448 KGNIEIISTE
+448 KDNIEIISTE
-458 IISDNEEQLFKGEL
+458 ITSDDEERLFKGKL
-472 PSKFNKIIFSIPE
+472 PSKFNKIIFSIPK
-485 GQYYGDSSPMKIIY
+485 GQYYGDSSPMEIIY
-499 NVNETID
+499 NINETAE
-506 GGSWQKGFENT
+506 GGNWQKGFENT

-531 NKDSWEKSSEYI
+531 NKDNWEKSSEYI
-543 DAVQIKWEKGL
+543 DAVQLKWKKGL
-554 YSGEVISKNLDEENK
+554 YSGEIINKNLNEENK
-569 SFSIILNKDDNKE
+569 SFSIILSKENNME
-582 LFSQSNDSINF
+582 LFSQSNEPINF

-598 YETKKSDN
+598 YETRKSDN

-633 PQIFNNG
+633 PQIYNNG
-640 TSIPSLNSNIV
+640 TSIPSLNSNMV

-671 EKDYQLI
+671 EKDYQLS

-684 VVSNIPVIGFKI
+684 VVSNVPVIGFKI
-696 YATKDLEN
+696 YVTKDLEN
-704 YKEKGNIVNIS
+704 YKEKGSIVNIS
-715 NYLRQTNGEVSFHN
+715 NYLKQTNGEVSFHS
-729 DNFFKFSL
+729 DKFFEFSL
-737 PLIKSEEVSATS
+737 PLIKSEETSATS

-791 AAIDALKQESIINYV
+791 AAIDALKQESIINYI
-806 LSVTYDFRLA
+806 LPVTYDFRLA

-828 NSGFTSVKIN
+828 NSGFTSVTVN

-846 GQTDN
+846 GQTDTF
-851 SDWITFEWY
+851 DWITFEWY

-865 NDYLLNPSNYEEV
+865 NDYLLNPSNYEEF

-888 EDKNNYTLYK
+888 EDKNSYTLYK
-898 WLDGGYRSKRL
+898 WVDGEYRSKRL
-909 IDDTDFKAII
+909 IAGIDFKAVT
-919 DTSLGNGVKKYI
+919 DESLGVGVKKYI
-931 GKYAM
+931 AKYAM

-964 ATPIETLNSIKENN
+964 ATPIKTLNPIEEVIKHETGEVIEYE
-978 KTVYFYL
+978 KKIAYFHL
-985 SRFIPME
+985 SRFTPMKVSIGSE
-992 ISIDSNGITRID
+992 ISRID

-1013 VNDWGILAGEGI
+1013 ANDWGILTGEEI

-1037 SIEANSGNALKR
+1037 SIKADSGDALQG
-1049 ILSNNQGLFELEV
+1049 ILSNNQGSFELEV
-1062 IPTYG
+1062 TPTYG
-1067 VDQIVYDFK
+1067 ADQIVYDFK
-1076 GHAQKIY
+1076 GHASKIY

-1089 SEIIITITVNR
+1089 SETIITITINR
-1100 YSEKDYV
+1100 FSEKDYT

-1123 VPANFSTLSLRKN
+1123 IPANFSTLSLRKN

-1164 DIGNVAVYGDTY
+1164 DVGNVAVYGNTY

-1184 NLQTKM
+1184 NLDTKM
-1190 PNFNKDTGIHIGD
+1190 PSFSKETGEA
-1203 SLNVASIYMGFYT
+1203 LTTLQEASIYMGFYT
-1216 LTSKDDGDEEVNKEV
+1216 VNNESK
-1231 DGISIPIIQDN
+1231 
-1242 PIGMPYRVGSFGME
+1242 PYRVGSFGIE
-1256 EGYPYFV
+1256 EGQPYFV
-1263 YKGKYYGDKTLTK
+1263 YKGKYYSDTA
-1276 IEIGEEKK
+1276 IGKNNYEKC
-1284 YIQKRFN
+1284 YD

-1297 KVSIADLPIPVGTI
+1297 KISIRNLPVPPGTMVLYPKININSLINLNTTWYVCDGTQTVTLRNNANLIKAIFPKTEWEGKLETDAFIIPFREPVGKVSTGEPI
-1311 VMFPNLPLID
+1311 YNEDGQIIGHQEID
-1321 DDGNGV
+1321 LRD
-1327 KKLFNYKLHEFAR
+1327 E
-1340 TWFICNG
+1340 
-1347 EFVLNPES
+1347 
-1355 HGQLL
+1355 
-1360 KHLYGEKN
+1360 
-1368 ENWPA
+1368 
-1373 PNNEGLYELP
+1373 
-1383 NLEPT
+1383 
-1388 DYSEKYCYIIKGDA
+1388 YCYIIKGDA